1 MKVDLV
7 IERKNRNNFNNV
19 KIIQTFESLQIPIYN
34 KFATKLKKN
43 VEKFF
48 FSLDKLYV
56 YNKNNKTTT
65 IYKSNKTEDKLK
77 EKIAKSEMKNFL
89 FE

>member
-1 MKVDLV
+1 MK
-7 IERKNRNNFNNV
+7 
-19 KIIQTFESLQIPIYN
+19 
-34 KFATKLKKN
+34 
-43 VEKFF
+43 KFF
-48 FSLDKLYV
+48 VWNKLYV
-56 YNKNNKTTT
+56 YNKNNETTT